1 MAKASLHHILED
13 KNFQTACIP
22 VKKVTK
28 QTPHVSFV
36 GGIAVHIS
44 LRRFMIKQRKHVF
57 SPSTPRIIRSI
68 SLTCPEIPS
77 SPSGATGNHLHQWK
91 V

>member
-1 MAKASLHHILED
+1 MNWSLQNSEPIG
-13 KNFQTACIP
+13 
-22 VKKVTK
+22 
-28 QTPHVSFV
+28 SFSS